1 MYEKLD
7 KLREEVRRC
16 EKRAIDAQNRLKAAQ
31 EKLKESEASQILADV
46 GAMKLSPEKLAQVL
60 ALVKSGQLKSES
72 GMSEEAE
79 VRTEKSNMSDS
90 WEMPDKYDEEDEQK
104 EVIEDEEY

>member
-16 EKRAIDAQNRLKAAQ
+16 EKRAVDAQNRLKAAQ

-60 ALVKSGQLKSES
+60 ALVKSGQLTSES
-72 GMSEEAE
+72 GLSEESE
-79 VRTEKSNMSDS
+79 VRTEKNDVTDS
-90 WEMPDKYDEEDEQK
+90 WKMAETNDEEDEQK